1 MSLDLEKPTKSLGKE
16 FYILS
21 FITSIYLFFT
31 VISFRSYFFFTP
43 NFARPEKLIAFMQVV
58 TTIGWVLLIFS
69 PPFLLKNAQ
78 RWGKFSSAT
87 FLVSVL
93 IWPVSTVTIKL
104 LNLIYFG
111 SPYIGY
117 LSAHPLFLLMEFAVP
132 TFYMILWVR
141 IRRQKLGK

>member
-1 MSLDLEKPTKSLGKE
+1 MSLDLEKPIKSLGKE

-21 FITSIYLFFT
+21 VITSIYLFFT

-43 NFARPEKLIAFMQVV
+43 NFARPEKPIAFMQVI
-58 TTIGWVLLIFS
+58 TTMGWVALIFI
-69 PPFLLKNAQ
+69 PPFLLRNSQ
-78 RWGKFSSAT
+78 RWGKFSSVT
-87 FLVSVL
+87 FLVSAL
-93 IWPVSTVTIKL
+93 IWPLSTLTIKL

-111 SPYIGY
+111 SPYTGY

-132 TFYMILWVR
+132 AFYMILWVR